1 MARLGSQAKAG
12 FYPTPGSVCDIL
24 QQIIIYEEGARIL
37 DPCCGKGKT
46 LAQLAPGNTETYG
59 IELDHGRATEARTR
73 LDSVL
78 WCDAL
83 DEARYTLHS
92 FGLLFLNPPY
102 DTAINP
108 DEKAQRFE
116 TLFLRSYLNALQPNG
131 FLIFIIPYYILANQG
146 CAQAIARNFKVQ
158 VLGFPQADFQA
169 FKQCIV
175 FGKRQRITAD
185 QAETTAHNLMELGRL
200 APEAFLE
207 EAEVMAKVAPVSF
220 VVPTANKPLVAFRTS
235 RLDPLL
241 AVPAIRKAGIF
252 RTAIEEITP
261 RQSNTIRPLGMLE
274 NGHMALLLAGGF
286 MNGAIEKDGR
296 QLVIKGVVKKDSPVV
311 AAKDAAKGDGG
322 TITTRDK
329 YTPTVKVIDMQSA
342 TIHTVQ

>member
-1 MARLGSQAKAG
+1 MARIGSQAKAG
-12 FYPTPGSVCDIL
+12 FYPTPDSVCDTL
-24 QQIIIYEEGARIL
+24 KQIIIYEEGARIL

-46 LAQLAPGNTETYG
+46 LSQLAPGNTETYG
-59 IELDHGRATEARTR
+59 IELNHGRATEARTR

-83 DEARYTLHS
+83 DEARYTFHS

-116 TLFLRSYLNALQPNG
+116 TLFLRSYTKALQPNG
-131 FLIFIIPYYILANQG
+131 FLVFIIPYYILANQD
-146 CAQAIARNFKVQ
+146 CAQAIARHFKVQ
-158 VLGFPQADFQA
+158 VLGFPEADFQA

-175 FGKRQRITAD
+175 FGKKMRVTAE
-185 QAETTAHNLMELGRL
+185 QADATAHRLMELGRL
-200 APEAFLE
+200 PPEDFLE
-207 EAEVMAKVAPVSF
+207 EAEVLAKVVPVSF
-220 VVPTANKPLVAFRTS
+220 IVPTADKPLVAFRTS

-241 AVPAIRKAGIF
+241 AVPAIRKAGVLSN
-252 RTAIEEITP
+252 AIEEMTP
-261 RQSNTIRPLGMLE
+261 RQSNNIRPLGMLE

-286 MNGAIEKDGR
+286 MNGKIEKDGR
-296 QLVIKGVVKKDSPVV
+296 QLVIKGVVKKSSPIV

>member
-12 FYPTPGSVCDIL
+12 FYPTPDSVCDML
-24 QQIIIYEEGARIL
+24 KQIITYEEGARLL
-37 DPCCGKGKT
+37 DPCCGKGNT
-46 LAQLAPGNTETYG
+46 LSQLAPGNTETYG

-73 LDSVL
+73 LDSIL

-83 DEARYTLHS
+83 DEARYTFHS

-116 TLFLRSYLNALQPNG
+116 TLFLRSYIKALQPNG
-131 FLIFIIPYYILANQG
+131 FLVFIIPYYILANQD

-158 VLGFPQADFQA
+158 VLGFPEADFQA
-169 FKQCIV
+169 FRQCIV

-185 QAETTAHNLMELGRL
+185 QADATTHTLMELGRL

-207 EAEVMAKVAPVSF
+207 ETEIMAKVAPVSF
-220 VVPTANKPLVAFRTS
+220 IVPTANKPLVAFRTS

-241 AVPAIRKAGIF
+241 AIPTVRKAGVLSN
-252 RTAIEEITP
+252 AIEEITP

-286 MNGAIEKDGR
+286 MNGEIEKDGR
-296 QLVIKGVVKKDSPVV
+296 QLVIKGVVKKETPVV
-311 AAKDAAKGDGG
+311 DAKNAAKGDGG

-329 YTPTVKVIDMQSA
+329 YTPTVKAIDMQSA
-342 TIHTVQ
+342 TIHTIQ